1 MSCHIKLNCMS
12 SSSKIEYENEIIDYL
27 KNIINKHAETIFA
40 LENEL
45 NTYKKFYESIV
56 ENNVIN
62 DKFEEYNSIITSL
75 QNENNE
81 LKQKL
86 KIN

>member
-12 SSSKIEYENEIIDYL
+12 SSKIEYENDIIDYL
-27 KNIINKHAETIFA
+27 KNIINKHAETILE

>member
-1 MSCHIKLNCMS
+1 MSCHIKLNCMP
-12 SSSKIEYENEIIDYL
+12 SSKVEDENDVINYL
-27 KNIINKHAETIFA
+27 KNIINKHAETILE

-62 DKFEEYNSIITSL
+62 EKFKEYNSIIQSL
-75 QNENNE
+75 QNENND

-86 KIN
+86 NIN

>member
-1 MSCHIKLNCMS
+1 MSCHINCM
-12 SSSKIEYENEIIDYL
+12 SSSKIEYEDEIIDYL
-27 KNIINKHAETIFA
+27 KSIVKRHTETIIE

-62 DKFEEYNSIITSL
+62 DKFEEYNSIIKSL

>member
-12 SSSKIEYENEIIDYL
+12 SSKIEDEIDYL
-27 KNIINKHAETIFA
+27 KNIINKHTETILE

-45 NTYKKFYESIV
+45 NTYKKFYENIV
-56 ENNVIN
+56 ENNIIN

-75 QNENNE
+75 QNENND

>member
-12 SSSKIEYENEIIDYL
+12 SSKIGDEIDYL
-27 KNIINKHAETIFA
+27 KNIINKHTETILE

-45 NTYKKFYESIV
+45 NTYKKFYENIV
-56 ENNVIN
+56 ENNIIN

-75 QNENNE
+75 QNENND

>member
-1 MSCHIKLNCMS
+1 MSCNIKLNCMS
-12 SSSKIEYENEIIDYL
+12 SKIEDENDIIVYL
-27 KNIINKHAETIFA
+27 KNIINRHAETI
-40 LENEL
+40 LELQNEL

-62 DKFEEYNSIITSL
+62 DKFEEYNNIITSL
-75 QNENNE
+75 QNENND

>member
-1 MSCHIKLNCMS
+1 MSCHIKLNCMP
-12 SSSKIEYENEIIDYL
+12 SSKIEDENNLNEYL
-27 KNIINKHAETIFA
+27 KNIINRHAETIFE
-40 LENEL
+40 LQNEL

-75 QNENNE
+75 QNENND

-86 KIN
+86 KLN